1 METHVTPPNAPEEQ
15 VLSGRITRLD
25 RGWSTVLLDTTE
37 SIRVR
42 NIGVEVAVGDML
54 LVSPDFERIDMVQPR
69 RSALTRRN

>member
-1 METHVTPPNAPEEQ
+1 METHVTPPDAPEGQ

-25 RGWSTVLLDTTE
+25 RGWSTVLLDTAE

-42 NIGVEVAVGDML
+42 NIGVEVAVGDMVS
-54 LVSPDFERIDMVQPR
+54 VSPDFERIDMVHPR